1 MGKGIANTV
10 RLFFKDV
17 EAKQDGKYLF
27 TVRSITGR
35 QDSQRMKVQNIPCI
49 TSFIKEAALKIK
61 SLEDNFNIN
70 LILIYFKI
78 SEACSPVLE

>member
-17 EAKQDGKYLF
+17 EAIQDSKYLF
-27 TVRSITGR
+27 TVRSVTGR

-49 TSFIKEAALKIK
+49 TSFINEAGLKIK
-61 SLEDNFNIN
+61 SLEDNLNIN

-78 SEACSPVLE
+78 SEVCSPVLE